1 VSLQALATTLT
12 AALALGALLACRAPG
27 APAPA
32 PRPDASAAAAPPTV
46 PAGASAPGGAP
57 AVAAAPAPAT
67 APPRAAAPLSPPVSL
82 TVADNFTAAGVGLF
96 VAIEQGY
103 FAAEGLDVTL
113 ERLGTSAEIYPQLAA
128 GRLDIAGSATG
139 PALFNAVQ
147 RGVNLKIV
155 ADQSSIPPQYRAT
168 SGIVVARAAAEAGA
182 FPSVASLRGRQ
193 LAVASVGSSAEF
205 GMLRVLGQAGL
216 RREDV
221 NLTIVPFPELNAA
234 LVNGAVDAG
243 WQAEPFL
250 TLGLRRGQLHD
261 LIRSDDPTGVVHA
274 ASVITYGEEFMARQA
289 DAADRFMV
297 AYLRGIRDSY
307 EAFFGSRQGRD
318 AVVAAL
324 IKYTPVKD
332 PSMYEDMAVQHQ
344 NPDGYV
350 PLEGL
355 RQIADWSVAAGYTQQ
370 PVDVDALV
378 DHRYVERA
386 LARLGRYSP
395 GRSPRGSVGSAR
407 DAAVYD

>member
-1 VSLQALATTLT
+1 VGLQALAMPLA
-12 AALALGALLACRAPG
+12 AALALATLAGCQAPSSRLPEPARGIGANATSL
-27 APAPA
+27 PAPPA
-32 PRPDASAAAAPPTV
+32 
-46 PAGASAPGGAP
+46 AGASGAA
-57 AVAAAPAPAT
+57 AVDAAAPAAT
-67 APPRAAAPLSPPVSL
+67 ARATPVAPLAPPVSL
-82 TVADNFTAAGVGLF
+82 AVADNFTAAGVGLF
-96 VAIEQGY
+96 VALEQGY
-103 FAAEGLDVTL
+103 FTAEGLDVSL

-128 GRLDIAGSATG
+128 GRLDLAGSATG

-147 RGVNLKIV
+147 RGVGLKIV

-168 SGIVVARAAAEAGA
+168 SGIVVARASADGGTL
-182 FPSVASLRGRQ
+182 PSVASLRGRQ

-250 TLGLRRGQLHD
+250 ALGLRQGQIHQLVG
-261 LIRSDDPTGVVHA
+261 SEDPTGTVHA
-274 ASVITYGEEFMARQA
+274 ASVITYGEEFIARKA
-289 DAADRFMV
+289 DGADRFMV

-307 EAFFGSRQGRD
+307 EAFFGSRQGRE

-332 PSMYEDMAVQHQ
+332 PSMYDDMAVQHQ
-344 NPDGYV
+344 DPDGYV
-350 PLEGL
+350 PLAGL
-355 RQIADWSVAAGYTQQ
+355 RQIADWSVAAGYTVQ

-378 DHRYVERA
+378 DHRYVEKA
-386 LARLGRYSP
+386 LARLGRYSAP
-395 GRSPRGSVGSAR
+395 ASLAPPRS
-407 DAAVYD
+407 